1 MNLLLLLLLL
11 WFAVPCLPIG
21 GYIYT
26 RWWHVSRIVFNTSSL
41 LFYFLLGCTCHGRPT
56 SSPVTLIVIGLLY
69 FGRKKVRRANAKRE
83 ENNLIQCDSLL
94 LPAHCHVFLPGFA
107 FGFFLFALSF
117 LSRFFFPRVSIFDNE
132 FGKFGRRASKNA
144 ETGGRRIHIERAIFM
159 EALLTSERV
168 MGEDQECLGVGSSH
182 FLPPPTPPS
191 LSLYLLSNM
200 VATTPCVNA
209 IYVTDSLSHYE
220 SFRTGA
226 TSAERSRA
234 LFLSL
239 SLSVHVHA
247 HSVSVIYIDWI
258 GSATAQCDGKSETFC
273 DKEMKKMA
281 SASQKKAL
289 SPALLSSRVFSIQHG
304 GAQSLVCTAAV
315 NVLGDHARPKEHS
328 LLIGSPW
335 SVGLSLTVRLAR
347 VRRASSRSSGAFL
360 SAAAAAAAA
369 V

>member
-144 ETGGRRIHIERAIFM
+144 ETGGRRTHIERAIFM
-159 EALLTSERV
+159 EKLCWRQSGWWERTRNVLGWDPLTFSP
-168 MGEDQECLGVGSSH
+168 
-182 FLPPPTPPS
+182 LPPHRLSLSTSSPIWWRRRPVWTQSTSPTVSPTTRAFAPVQRARRGAELSFSLS
-191 LSLYLLSNM
+191 LSLYTFM
-200 VATTPCVNA
+200 
-209 IYVTDSLSHYE
+209 
-220 SFRTGA
+220 RT
-226 TSAERSRA
+226 
-234 LFLSL
+234 LSL
-239 SLSVHVHA
+239 L
-247 HSVSVIYIDWI
+247 YI
-258 GSATAQCDGKSETFC
+258 
-273 DKEMKKMA
+273 
-281 SASQKKAL
+281 
-289 SPALLSSRVFSIQHG
+289 
-304 GAQSLVCTAAV
+304 
-315 NVLGDHARPKEHS
+315 
-328 LLIGSPW
+328 
-335 SVGLSLTVRLAR
+335 
-347 VRRASSRSSGAFL
+347 
-360 SAAAAAAAA
+360 
-369 V
+369 